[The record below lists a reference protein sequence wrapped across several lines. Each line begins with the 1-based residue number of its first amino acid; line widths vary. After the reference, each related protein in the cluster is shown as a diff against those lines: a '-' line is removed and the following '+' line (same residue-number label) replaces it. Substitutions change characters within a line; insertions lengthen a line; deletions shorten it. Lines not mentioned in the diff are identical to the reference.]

1 MSKMR
6 CKDCQY
12 FNGIS
17 KCHRYE
23 RLGKRNMYDEC
34 IEYEQSIT
42 YHRSNHR
49 DSIENIVNDITNL
62 VEEEK
67 CFMEPEEHYKLEV
80 LTRKLLNL
88 VESHGVHSWKYD
100 D

>member
-17 KCHRYE
+17 ECHRYE

-34 IEYEQSIT
+34 IEYEQSIN
-42 YHRSNHR
+42 YHRSNYR
-49 DSIENIVNDITNL
+49 DRIENIVNDITNL
-62 VEEEK
+62 VDEEK
-67 CFMEPEEHYKLEV
+67 CFIEPEEHYKLEV